1 MLRPPSVSGT
11 RPSLAT
17 TNLGGPG
24 SANNPRVISKK
35 KEYYTVT
42 ALERNADTLRETF
55 LAFAKQMKQAEEG
68 AESIGHVLAN
78 WPHMFAIISS
88 FAQTH
93 EATTTA
99 LAEMADNQTAEDFP
113 PTRLVRVEIDNMH
126 GNK

>member
-1 MLRPPSVSGT
+1 MHLYEWERHERTTGDPDVVVKCCGREVTFHPPATLMLRAPSVSGT

-24 SANNPRVISKK
+24 SHISSANNPRVIAKK

-68 AESIGHVLAN
+68 AECGIPL
-78 WPHMFAIISS
+78 S
-88 FAQTH
+88 F
-93 EATTTA
+93 
-99 LAEMADNQTAEDFP
+99 LSF
-113 PTRLVRVEIDNMH
+113 I
-126 GNK
+126 